1 MLRFRRAAVLV
12 IALSPLLTCGCA
24 APATVVMG
32 AGLNALGLGAST
44 WIKGR
49 LEVAELAS
57 LDDAHAAVRQT
68 LDDLK
73 FEDVAEHRA
82 ANGRWTEFEADDRQ
96 GRTLTVRCSAISPS
110 VTKLSIRV
118 GFWGDQAVS
127 LALREQVHAR
137 LAGIAAADR
146 AGFIRP
152 EAPARSVP

>member
-1 MLRFRRAAVLV
+1 MLGLA
-12 IALSPLLTCGCA
+12 PLLANGCA
-24 APATVVMG
+24 APATVFMG

-44 WIKGR
+44 WFKGR
-49 LEVAELAS
+49 LEAAELAS
-57 LDDAHAAVRQT
+57 LDDAHAAVRAT

-73 FEDVAEHRA
+73 FEDVTERRA

-127 LALREQVHAR
+127 IALHEQVRSR
-137 LAGIAAADR
+137 LVETSPAER
-146 AGFIRP
+146 SGFIRTEP
-152 EAPARSVP
+152 PPRTGS